1 MDLLYQYVIPFLWLA
16 SAVYWVLSA
25 SRVKATAR
33 EESIAS
39 RTAHLVPMA
48 VAVLLLFAPRSLPWG
63 VIGERMFAGGPATH
77 WIGAAAVAAGL
88 AFAAWARVHLGKNW
102 SGTVT
107 VKSDHELI
115 RSGPYRFVRHPIY
128 SGGLFAMAGTVV
140 ARGEWRGLLAVLIMF
155 AAVWWKLQREELWM
169 GEAFGE
175 NYAKYRSEVS
185 ALIPFVI

>member
-16 SAVYWVLSA
+16 IVVYWVLSA
-25 SRVKATAR
+25 SKVKATAR
-33 EESIAS
+33 EEPIGS
-39 RTAHLVPMA
+39 RAAHLVPMT
-48 VAVLLLFAPRSLPWG
+48 VAILLLIAPRSLPWG
-63 VIGERMFAGGPATH
+63 VLGERMFSGGPATH
-77 WIGAAAVAAGL
+77 WIGAAVVAAGL
-88 AFAAWARVHLGKNW
+88 AFAAWARAHLGKNW

-107 VKSDHELI
+107 LKSDHELI

-128 SGGLFAMAGTVV
+128 SGGLLAMAGTVV

-155 AAVWWKLQREELWM
+155 ATLWWKLQREERWM

-175 NYAKYRSEVS
+175 DYSKYQAEVY